1 MFVEYFSSPLGLL
14 LIEANERAV
23 RRIHFGAEP
32 HTPPRGNTV
41 TRLCR
46 QQLDEYFAGARR
58 VFDLPLE
65 PTGTPFQQQVWR
77 QLRAIDFGATDSYA
91 AVAARVGRPRAVRA
105 VGAANG
111 ANPLAIVV
119 PCHRVI
125 GSNGKL
131 TGYAGGLERKAWLLR
146 HEGACLL

>member
-1 MFVEYFSSPLGLL
+1 MFVDYFSSPLGLL
-14 LIEANERAV
+14 LIEADERAV
-23 RRIHFGAEP
+23 HRIHFDAERQ
-32 HTPPRGNTV
+32 TPARSNAM

-46 QQLDEYFAGARR
+46 QQLREYFSGDRR
-58 VFDLPLE
+58 DFDLPLD
-65 PTGTPFQQQVWR
+65 PAGTPFQQQVWG
-77 QLRAIDFGATDSYA
+77 QLRAIGFGATDSYA
-91 AVAARVGRPRAVRA
+91 AIAARVGRPRAVRA

-125 GSNGKL
+125 GSSGKL

-146 HEGACLL
+146 HEGARLL